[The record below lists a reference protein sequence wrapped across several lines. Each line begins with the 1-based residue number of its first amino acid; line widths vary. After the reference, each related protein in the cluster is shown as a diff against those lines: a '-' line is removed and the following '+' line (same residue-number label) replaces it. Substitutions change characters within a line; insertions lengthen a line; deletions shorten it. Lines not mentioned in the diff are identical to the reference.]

1 MFSWFPLYLPLRHP
15 VDIAEGATVTVQF
28 WRQCSS
34 AKVTPRHLLTPS
46 PRHLLTPSPRTRTWT
61 TTRAQTMETHPRR
74 ALTLTPQV
82 WYEWALLEPQAS
94 PIHNPNGR
102 SYHIGL

>member
-1 MFSWFPLYLPLRHP
+1 
-15 VDIAEGATVTVQF
+15 
-28 WRQCSS
+28 
-34 AKVTPRHLLTPS
+34 
-46 PRHLLTPSPRTRTWT
+46 
-61 TTRAQTMETHPRR
+61 METHPRR